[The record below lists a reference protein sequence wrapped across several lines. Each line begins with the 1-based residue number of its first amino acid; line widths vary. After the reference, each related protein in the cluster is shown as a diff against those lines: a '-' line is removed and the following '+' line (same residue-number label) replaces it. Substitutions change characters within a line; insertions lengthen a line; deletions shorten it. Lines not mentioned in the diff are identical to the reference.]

1 LVFATQQGKNSQGKL
16 EMLRKSLAAAAI
28 ATGLLI
34 APGGPLAQQSNLT
47 LRVAN
52 YGGVFTAAQKKYAGD
67 LFTART
73 GVKIEYIDAN
83 PPDHLAKLIASKGRE
98 VPFDVAYLDDIIQ
111 EQAIRAGVL
120 ERLDPS
126 ILTNL
131 KDIYDIAKNKEGY
144 GPAMIFYS
152 VGIAYNTQKYAEA
165 GIPAPVSWA
174 DLWDPRLA
182 GKVIAPDLSVAMGR
196 DFLIAAARLEGGD
209 ENSLEKGIEKIAT
222 LKAQSYPSSSA
233 TIEALM
239 KAGDVW
245 AAPWINGRAW
255 GLTDQGLPIRFI
267 LPKEGGFAGATTIDL
282 VRNTKS
288 PKEAQQYINLV
299 MDPLPQLGQANEIPY
314 GPTNRLLAP
323 ILAANPSLA
332 QKFPSSPE
340 DFRKLYVVNW
350 EVYNKNF
357 SRVNSLWNRRI
368 LSR

>member
-1 LVFATQQGKNSQGKL
+1 MFRHSC
-16 EMLRKSLAAAAI
+16 AAAVI
-28 ATGLLI
+28 VIGLAGI
-34 APGGPLAQQSNLT
+34 GSPLAQQSNVT

-67 LFTART
+67 LFTVRT
-73 GVKIEYIDAN
+73 GVKIEYIDSN

-98 VPFDVAYLDDIIQ
+98 APFDVAYLDDIIQ

-120 ERLDPS
+120 DRLDPN
-126 ILTNL
+126 IVTNL
-131 KDIYDIAKNKEGY
+131 NDIYDTAKNKEGY

-152 VGIAYNTQKYAEA
+152 IGIAYNTQKYAEA
-165 GIPAPVSWA
+165 GIPPPASWA
-174 DLWDPRLA
+174 DLWDARVA
-182 GKVIAPDLSVAMGR
+182 DKVIAPDLTVAMGR

-255 GLTDQGLPIRFI
+255 GLTDQGLPIRFT
-267 LPKEGGFAGATTIDL
+267 LPKEGGFAGATTIDV
-282 VRNTKS
+282 VRGTKA

-299 MDPLPQLGQANEIPY
+299 LDPLPQLGQANEIPY

-323 ILAANPSLA
+323 ILAANPTLA

-350 EVYNKNF
+350 EAYNRNF
-357 SRVNSLWNRRI
+357 PRIHSLWNRRI

>member
-1 LVFATQQGKNSQGKL
+1 
-16 EMLRKSLAAAAI
+16 MLRYACATLVLALGLTGAAPAF
-28 ATGLLI
+28 
-34 APGGPLAQQSNLT
+34 AQQSSLT
-47 LRVAN
+47 LRVGN

-67 LFTART
+67 LFTARS
-73 GVKIEYIDAN
+73 GVKVEYIDAN

-98 VPFDVAYLDDIIQ
+98 VPYDVVYLDDIIQ

-120 ERLDPS
+120 EHLDPK
-126 ILTNL
+126 IVTNL

-152 VGIAYNTQKYAEA
+152 IGIAYNTQKYAEA
-165 GIPAPVSWA
+165 GIAPPTSWG
-174 DLWDPRLA
+174 DLWDPRIA

-209 ENSLEKGIEKIAT
+209 ENSLEKGIEKLAT

-239 KAGDVW
+239 KSGDVW

-267 LPKEGGFAGATTIDL
+267 LPKEGGFAGTTTIDV
-282 VRNTKS
+282 VRNTKA
-288 PKEAQQYINLV
+288 PKEAQEYINRVL
-299 MDPLPQLGQANEIPY
+299 DPLPQLGQANEIPY

-340 DFRKLYVVNW
+340 DFGKLYIVNW
-350 EVYNKNF
+350 AAYNKNF
-357 SRVNSLWNRRI
+357 ARISSLWNRRI

>member
-1 LVFATQQGKNSQGKL
+1 MF
-16 EMLRKSLAAAAI
+16 RKSFAAATIAI
-28 ATGLLI
+28 GVM
-34 APGGPLAQQSNLT
+34 GGPGLPVAQQSSLT

-98 VPFDVAYLDDIIQ
+98 APFDVVYLDDIIQ

-120 ERLDPS
+120 DRLDPNVV
-126 ILTNL
+126 TNL
-131 KDIYDIAKNKEGY
+131 KDIYDIAKHKDGY

-152 VGIAYNTQKYAEA
+152 IGIAYNTQKYAEA
-165 GIPAPVSWA
+165 GIAAPVSWA

-209 ENSLEKGIEKIAT
+209 ENSLDKGIDKIAS

-255 GLTDQGLPIRFI
+255 GLSDQGLPIRFV

-299 MDPLPQLGQANEIPY
+299 LDPLPQLGQANEIPY

-323 ILAANPSLA
+323 ILAANPSLS

-340 DFRKLYVVNW
+340 DFQKLYVVNW
-350 EVYNKNF
+350 EAYNKNF
-357 SRVNSLWNRRI
+357 ARINSLWNRRI

>member
-1 LVFATQQGKNSQGKL
+1 MFRYSSVAAV
-16 EMLRKSLAAAAI
+16 LAI
-28 ATGLLI
+28 ELLGNDP
-34 APGGPLAQQSNLT
+34 ALAQPSTVT
-47 LRVAN
+47 LRIGN

-98 VPFDVAYLDDIIQ
+98 APYDVVYLDDIIQ

-120 ERLDPS
+120 ERIDPK
-126 ILTNL
+126 IVTNL

-152 VGIAYNTQKYAEA
+152 VGIAYNTQKYAGA
-165 GIPAPVSWA
+165 GIAPPVSWA

-209 ENSLEKGIEKIAT
+209 ENALEKGIEKIAT
-222 LKAQSYPSSSA
+222 LKVQSYPSSSA

-255 GLTDQGLPIRFI
+255 GLTDQGLPIRFV
-267 LPKEGGFAGATTIDL
+267 LPKEGGFAGTTTIDL
-282 VRNTKS
+282 VHNTKA
-288 PKEAQQYINLV
+288 PKEAQGYINLV
-299 MDPLPQLGQANEIPY
+299 LDPLAQLGQANEIPY

-340 DFRKLYVVNW
+340 DFQNLYFVNW
-350 EVYNKNF
+350 EAYNKNF
-357 SRVNSLWNRRI
+357 PRANSLWNRRI

>member
-1 LVFATQQGKNSQGKL
+1 MFRYACATAV
-16 EMLRKSLAAAAI
+16 LALGLAG
-28 ATGLLI
+28 TGS
-34 APGGPLAQQSNLT
+34 AFAQQSNVT

-67 LFTART
+67 LFTARS
-73 GVKIEYIDAN
+73 GVRVEYIDAN

-98 VPFDVAYLDDIIQ
+98 VPYDVVYLDDIIQ

-120 ERLDPS
+120 ERLDPK
-126 ILTNL
+126 IVTNL

-152 VGIAYNTQKYAEA
+152 IGIAYNTQKFAEA
-165 GIPAPVSWA
+165 GIAPPTSWG
-174 DLWDPRLA
+174 DFWDPRLA

-196 DFLIAAARLEGGD
+196 DFLIAAARLAGGD
-209 ENSLEKGIEKIAT
+209 ENSLEKGIEKLAT

-239 KAGDVW
+239 KSGDVW

-267 LPKEGGFAGATTIDL
+267 LPKEGGFAGTTTIDV
-282 VRNTKS
+282 VRDTKA
-288 PKEAQQYINLV
+288 PKEAQEYINRVL
-299 MDPLPQLGQANEIPY
+299 DPLPQLGQANEIPY

-340 DFRKLYVVNW
+340 DFGKLYIVNW
-350 EVYNKNF
+350 AAYNKNF
-357 SRVNSLWNRRI
+357 ARISSLWNRRI

>member
-1 LVFATQQGKNSQGKL
+1 MFRYVCATAVLALG
-16 EMLRKSLAAAAI
+16 LAAAGSAF
-28 ATGLLI
+28 
-34 APGGPLAQQSNLT
+34 AQQSNLT

-52 YGGVFTAAQKKYAGD
+52 YGGAFTAAQKKYAGD

-73 GVKIEYIDAN
+73 GVKVEYIDAN

-98 VPFDVAYLDDIIQ
+98 VAYDVVYLDDIIQ

-120 ERLDPS
+120 ERLDPK
-126 ILTNL
+126 IVTNL

-152 VGIAYNTQKYAEA
+152 IGIAYNTQKYAEA
-165 GIPAPVSWA
+165 AIAPPMSWA

-209 ENSLEKGIEKIAT
+209 ENSLEKGIEKLAT

-239 KAGDVW
+239 KSGDVW

-255 GLTDQGLPIRFI
+255 GLTDQGLPIRFM
-267 LPKEGGFAGATTIDL
+267 LPKEGGFAGATTIDV
-282 VRNTKS
+282 VRNTKAL
-288 PKEAQQYINLV
+288 KEAQEYINLV
-299 MDPLPQLGQANEIPY
+299 LDPLPQLGQANEIPY
-314 GPTNRLLAP
+314 GPTNQLLAP

-340 DFRKLYVVNW
+340 DFSKLYVVNW
-350 EVYNKNF
+350 VAYNKNF
-357 SRVNSLWNRRI
+357 PRISSLWNRRI